1 MQKTYR
7 GRGSRRPC
15 EEEVV
20 VDWLCPHCRSGN
32 VVMIEDDHYRN
43 ARWCDG
49 DLTTHDEYGKWTCQ
63 SCGKSERGS
72 RMIQIEISRIPI
84 NVTEKSERSFLS
96 RINNR
101 PKEAE

>member
-7 GRGSRRPC
+7 GQGSRRPY

-32 VVMIEDDHYRN
+32 VTMTEDERYKN

-49 DLTTHDEYGKWTCQ
+49 DLTTHDGYGKWTCK

-72 RMIQIEISRIPI
+72 RMIQIEISRKPI
-84 NVTEKSERSFLS
+84 SKPEKSERSPLDSIF
-96 RINNR
+96 NR
-101 PKEAE
+101 PKE

>member
-7 GRGSRRPC
+7 GRGARRPC

-20 VDWLCPHCRSGN
+20 VDWRCPHCRSGN
-32 VVMIEDDHYRN
+32 VFMTEDEHYRN

-49 DLTTHDEYGKWTCQ
+49 GVTTHDEFGKWTCK

-72 RMIQIEISRIPI
+72 RLIQVEISRMPI
-84 NVTEKSERSFLS
+84 SKQEKPQTSFLD
-96 RINNR
+96 RIINP
-101 PKEAE
+101 PKEIE

>member
-15 EEEVV
+15 EEELV

-32 VVMIEDDHYRN
+32 VTMQKDEYYQK

-49 DLTTHDEYGKWTCQ
+49 DLTTHDEHGKWTCK

-72 RMIQIEISRIPI
+72 RMIQRKISRTPI
-84 NVTEKSERSFLS
+84 NEPVKSERSFLS
-96 RINNR
+96 SIFNR
-101 PKEAE
+101 PKE